1 MWYHSTEGY
10 GYGTVTSLYTP
21 VLMLLV
27 TIRWKS
33 LLCPLGLLACSAVER
48 VLEEA
53 DIPNVVNI
61 TQKVDITTKVIGIT
75 KVAYSVKTVSS
86 VPTPTEERILGGE
99 EQPQSHSSSSSS
111 SSSSPSLS
119 YSSSDQCSI
128 SSLCSSSSNTELN
141 RVSQA
146 SQPQCLL
153 RACISR
159 LVNRKIWKLFIFRML
174 GHPGNWSM

>member
-1 MWYHSTEGY
+1 
-10 GYGTVTSLYTP
+10 
-21 VLMLLV
+21 MLLLNTV
-27 TIRWKS
+27 KS
-33 LLCPLGLLACSAVER
+33 LLGPLGLLACSAVER
-48 VLEEA
+48 VVQEV

-61 TQKVDITTKVIGIT
+61 TKKVDITTKEIGIT

-146 SQPQCLL
+146 SQPQCLF
-153 RACISR
+153 RAWCLSSWR
-159 LVNRKIWKLFIFRML
+159 GVSKERSHTLQFN
-174 GHPGNWSM
+174 SSSSQS